1 MNPGYYGEKLF
12 QPAEGTM
19 KPLPSAAGRKA
30 SNSVITLFMCGDVM
44 TGRGI
49 DQVLP
54 HPGDPRLHE
63 SYVKDARDYVAI
75 AEAANGPIPRPVGFA
90 WIWGDALPELERAVP
105 DLRLIN
111 LETAVTRS
119 DAWEAKGINYRMHPD
134 NLPSLTAAGIDYCSL
149 ANNHVLDWGEGGL
162 EETLTALDRAGIR
175 HAGAGRS
182 LVEAKAPAALAL
194 PGKGRVLVFSFGA
207 ASSGIPPS
215 WAATADRPGVNL
227 LPDLTERTV
236 RRIGEE
242 VHKVR
247 QPGDIVVAS
256 LHWGGN
262 WGYEIPREQTEFA
275 HRLIDE
281 AAVDLIHGHSSH
293 HVKGLEVYQGKPVIY
308 GCGDFLND
316 YEGISGYE
324 TYRDDLTLMY
334 FVRMDPETGGLIHLK
349 MIPMQIRNFR
359 LNRAPEADAR
369 WLAAVLTREGRKLGT
384 QVELN
389 EDHELTLQW

>member
-1 MNPGYYGEKLF
+1 
-12 QPAEGTM
+12 M

-63 SYVKDARDYVAI
+63 SYLKDARGYVEI
-75 AEAANGPIPRPVGFA
+75 AEAANGPIPRAVGFA

-119 DAWEAKGINYRMHPD
+119 DTWEAKGINYRMHPD

-227 LPDLTERTV
+227 LPDLSERTV

-247 QPGDIVVAS
+247 RAGDIVVAS
-256 LHWGGN
+256 IHWGGN

-281 AAVDLIHGHSSH
+281 VAVDLIHGHSSH
-293 HVKGLEVYQGKPVIY
+293 HVKGLEVYRGKPVIY

-334 FVRMDPETGGLIHLK
+334 FVSMDPETGGLVHLK

-359 LNRAPEADAR
+359 LNRPSEADAR

>member
-1 MNPGYYGEKLF
+1 
-12 QPAEGTM
+12 M

-63 SYVKDARDYVAI
+63 SYVKDARGYVEI

-119 DAWEAKGINYRMHPD
+119 DTWEAKGINYRMHPD

-227 LPDLTERTV
+227 LPDLSERTV

-247 QPGDIVVAS
+247 RAGDIVVAS
-256 LHWGGN
+256 IHWGGN

-293 HVKGLEVYQGKPVIY
+293 HVKGLEVYRGKPVIY
-308 GCGDFLND
+308 GCGDFFND

-359 LNRAPEADAR
+359 LNRASEADAR
-369 WLAAVLTREGRKLGT
+369 WLVAVLTREGRKLGT